1 MIIISNVF
9 VTNLLRFPTYILPE
23 GKSHC
28 CAVHCLANI
37 ILLLVQ
43 DCHSTRRRGIR
54 INRST
59 GLPKKNIT
67 TLIGKILNGGHPM
80 SIPIAERRR
89 NSETKKLR
97 RKTSRLWEQ
106 AANFFIQWWKN
117 HWFCQSS
124 SIHTLIHY
132 LVIIVI
138 SSINW
143 FIQAPWWIQWTFSAN
158 GMRLS
163 LGPSGTQILP
173 WIFWRKMEVSLVGH
187 GGSYSYHL
195 SIFGWGFSMK

>member
-28 CAVHCLANI
+28 SAVHCLANI

-43 DCHSTRRRGIR
+43 DRHSTRRRGIR

-59 GLPKKNIT
+59 QKKYHHFNR
-67 TLIGKILNGGHPM
+67 
-80 SIPIAERRR
+80 E
-89 NSETKKLR
+89 NSEWWSPNVNTHCWEKKKLR
-97 RKTSRLWEQ
+97 DQEAERKTSRLWEQ

-163 LGPSGTQILP
+163 LGPSGTQI
-173 WIFWRKMEVSLVGH
+173 FH
-187 GGSYSYHL
+187 
-195 SIFGWGFSMK
+195 GFSGERWRCP